1 MVLLIKFKK
10 VQLGLW
16 GEGVESLNQYVT
28 DRMIEAAVKNLSP
41 EKAESIRSWYE
52 KVRPSI
58 ADAWSRQNRAISNMG
73 YSIIR

>member
-28 DRMIEAAVKNLSP
+28 DRMIEAAVENLSP
-41 EKAESIRSWYE
+41 EKTESIRSWYE

-58 ADAWSRQNRAISNMG
+58 ADAWSQRNRARSNMD
-73 YSIIR
+73 YR

>member
-1 MVLLIKFKK
+1 MVSLIKFKK

-16 GEGVESLNQYVT
+16 GEGVERLSQYVT

-41 EKAESIRSWYE
+41 EKAESVRSWYE

-58 ADAWSRQNRAISNMG
+58 EGAWSQRNRAISNMVCG
-73 YSIIR
+73 IIR

>member
-1 MVLLIKFKK
+1 
-10 VQLGLW
+10 
-16 GEGVESLNQYVT
+16 
-28 DRMIEAAVKNLSP
+28 MIEAAVENLSP

-58 ADAWSRQNRAISNMG
+58 ADVWSQRNRARSNMG